1 MNRLKHRIEISLLG
15 GVCITATLTLLS
27 SCAIRLFPNRDL
39 PMMPK
44 PFFLF
49 TLMPGIIFGE
59 LFSGWL
65 RPTAFYV
72 ANSAAY
78 ALLSF
83 GATEIIWV
91 LRRRNRRPSGLIQG
105 RTDTIRP

>member
-1 MNRLKHRIEISLLG
+1 MNRLKHRLEISLLCG
-15 GVCITATLTLLS
+15 ACITATLTLLS
-27 SCAIRLFPNRDL
+27 SSAIRLFPYRDL

-59 LFSGWL
+59 LFLGWL
-65 RPTAFYV
+65 RAVAFYV

-78 ALLSF
+78 GLLVF
-83 GATEIIWV
+83 GATEIIGV
-91 LRRRNRRPSGLIQG
+91 LRRRKARE
-105 RTDTIRP
+105 